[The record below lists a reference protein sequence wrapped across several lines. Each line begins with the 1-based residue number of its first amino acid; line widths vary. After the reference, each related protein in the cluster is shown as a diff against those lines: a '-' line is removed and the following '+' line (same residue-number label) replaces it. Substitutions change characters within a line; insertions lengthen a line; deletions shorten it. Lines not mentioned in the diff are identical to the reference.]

1 MNNERTEP
9 VEDQQRTDSRLAEYQ
24 VCQQSVNY
32 HGATFWNMTSMF
44 IAFSSV
50 LLSAIIF
57 GLISNEALFNELI
70 HVKFFEAS
78 KQVVVFRVLVTI
90 IGLII
95 LGIYFTL
102 WRWLKRVRY
111 LQQTHYRRMREI
123 EIKSG
128 MHIGLLITGIDDW
141 NELTTEEQ
149 QALEVLK
156 KGKEWCVEQ
165 RKNMKIYASPTSK
178 WNHKAIFGLLA
189 LLWVLIIPSVWLL
202 YLWYYKYILIV
213 LIVLYVLAFIYWSK
227 IKDWSQNIKQKA
239 KTKTK

>member
-1 MNNERTEP
+1 MNNERTKP

-24 VCQQSVNY
+24 VCQQSVNI
-32 HGATFWNMTSMF
+32 HGSSYWSMTGIF

-57 GLISNEALFNELI
+57 GLISNEALFDELS

-102 WRWLKRVRY
+102 WRWLQRVRY
-111 LQQTHYRRMREI
+111 LQQANYRRMREI

-141 NELTTEEQ
+141 NKLTAEEQ
-149 QALEVLK
+149 QYLTALE
-156 KGKEWCVEQ
+156 KGEERCKEQ
-165 RKNMKIYASPTSK
+165 KGDKLYASPTSR
-178 WNHKAIFGLLA
+178 WNHKVIFALLA
-189 LLWVLIIPSVWLL
+189 LLWVIMIPSVWLL
-202 YLWYYKYILIV
+202 YLRYYKYILIV
-213 LIVLYVLAFIYWSK
+213 LIVLYVAFIYRPE
-227 IKDWSQNIKQKA
+227 IKGWFQRTKQKTN
-239 KTKTK
+239 KTK